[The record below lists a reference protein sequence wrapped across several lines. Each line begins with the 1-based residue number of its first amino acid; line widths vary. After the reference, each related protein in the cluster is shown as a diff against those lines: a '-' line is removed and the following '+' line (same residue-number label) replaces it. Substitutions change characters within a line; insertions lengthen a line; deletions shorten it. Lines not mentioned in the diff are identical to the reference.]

1 MANYNEIKAIL
12 QKSVGGALNAQE
24 LDNLAKAIVSST
36 GAAGAVDTASIQ
48 KQRDLAAVLGR
59 VAEMRKLDVSLAE
72 KQFEIAKLNVKAAID
87 QLLISTMGLSR
98 SQEHRT
104 NTSQPHKEQQSR
116 QRRKT
121 QKPKRGL
128 KHFRKNKRKL
138 KTLSQASAHSLKL
151 NPMLKKQQRP

>member
-72 KQFEIAKLNVKAAID
+72 KH
-87 QLLISTMGLSR
+87 STIF
-98 SQEHRT
+98 
-104 NTSQPHKEQQSR
+104 QQR
-116 QRRKT
+116 
-121 QKPKRGL
+121 KRG
-128 KHFRKNKRKL
+128 
-138 KTLSQASAHSLKL
+138 QAQQAKCSLA
-151 NPMLKKQQRP
+151 